1 MHEIFATSCIFMTWG
16 WLFLL
21 GQHAGLE
28 IFSTNS
34 LKQHSVSK
42 HVAAFWHI
50 ILIMSPKKTFT
61 LTPKWCMINREAA
74 HNNFI
79 VIGFSW
85 PKIQPTICCT
95 LGKHTNWYTAEEI
108 PQDNIG
114 KEINYTKFKIFFF
127 YLIGCTIFGK
137 DVTLLPDIKRN

>member
-1 MHEIFATSCIFMTWG
+1 MHEIFATNCIFMTWG

-21 GQHAGLE
+21 GQHARLE

-34 LKQHSVSK
+34 LKQHSVSR
-42 HVAAFWHI
+42 HVALFWRI
-50 ILIMSPKKTFT
+50 ILIMSQKNFT

-74 HNNFI
+74 HINFI
-79 VIGFSW
+79 VIGFPW
-85 PKIQPTICCT
+85 PKIQSTICCT

-114 KEINYTKFKIFFF
+114 KEINYIKFMIFFF

-137 DVTLLPDIKRN
+137 DVILLPDIKRN